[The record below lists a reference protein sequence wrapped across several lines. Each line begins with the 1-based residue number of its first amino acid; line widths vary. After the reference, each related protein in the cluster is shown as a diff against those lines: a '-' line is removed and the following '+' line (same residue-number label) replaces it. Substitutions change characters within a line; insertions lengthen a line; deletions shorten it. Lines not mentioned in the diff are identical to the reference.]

1 VPPVSGILG
10 HDAGDRLL
18 VTGDT
23 RHGEP
28 VRDDRSRIRRRM
40 QQGEDE
46 ALAAVDLRIHQR
58 TPPRPR
64 SPRPGTNPA
73 ASLAPRTAARPAG
86 AAVGTSREE
95 EAGRGHAQGE
105 GRPAMHPPARGQGQE
120 TQRADESGG
129 DGHERPPLAR
139 RLAQSRDVEPLQ
151 VAQAAVDRLQA
162 VPGGAGAEIV
172 GFQEADAEAARG
184 RLPGRGR
191 PVDPSSHDDDVVRA
205 VGQGVEVAA
214 EHGGR

>member
-1 VPPVSGILG
+1 
-10 HDAGDRLL
+10 
-18 VTGDT
+18 
-23 RHGEP
+23 
-28 VRDDRSRIRRRM
+28 M

-46 ALAAVDLRIHQR
+46 ALAAVDLRI
-58 TPPRPR
+58 PPADAP
-64 SPRPGTNPA
+64 PA
-73 ASLAPRTAARPAG
+73 AVAQAGHEPRRLPRAEDGG
-86 AAVGTSREE
+86 AAGRRGGGHVARE

-205 VGQGVEVAA
+205 VGQGVEVTA
-214 EHGGR
+214 EHGRTITSAPPWR